1 MHNIDRWVGGRFL
14 VGLKDID
21 SSVKDTNNNNENI
34 EHLLQD
40 IDFMNCLIDNV
51 ALSEDS
57 REVSCHIAG
66 YIAKKLEKRYG
77 SCCNQF
83 LIVSP
88 ITSESLQYPYIKI
101 LLRGELT
108 IPSLNCELCVDC
120 LCDSRFSIWS
130 YI

>member
-1 MHNIDRWVGGRFL
+1 M
-14 VGLKDID
+14 GLKDID

-88 ITSESLQYPYIKI
+88 ITSESLQYP
-101 LLRGELT
+101 
-108 IPSLNCELCVDC
+108 SLKFC
-120 LCDSRFSIWS
+120 
-130 YI
+130 